1 MHRRSRS
8 RSRSRAPEDHS
19 LIEAFE
25 PAPPMHSRQSLQQ
38 TRQRLLATRFNP
50 PVNQQNTPM
59 QRDNAPAS
67 VMRNSLGQSAPAH
80 RSVQRPTDP
89 RTQAWAPRPNLP
101 VNRASDQ
108 AMANQRRSD
117 DPVNARTPQIQANR
131 PIIPTN
137 RSNSSLNQPNV
148 TPMQR
153 QNGPSNVAQMLADRR
168 AGAVTPNQRLATNS
182 TSIIGGQSSHLGPV
196 QQMKMR
202 VNWSTQRPSGLATP
216 VQPRPIGQASNNNSS
231 TSLMRQFPI
240 RGGRGQQPQQQQ
252 MRRAAP
258 PGNCDVPSPPQMPLA
273 DEEDNVLPHSLLPD
287 YEYSNEDNNPENN
300 NNNSGGGGGATTTPN
315 APQRRHAIHSDDSD
329 DDEDDEDEADDYRG
343 GNSGTHAQPTAKR
356 GRIET
361 TYHFNTTTIVNNS
374 NNDNMNLFDGPST
387 SAAAAAAADNE
398 QQQQLLAMVSSSSSN
413 WVDTQNALANEIAT
427 NFDDEIKRKDELCN
441 KFMSN
446 FSLVINAIEQ
456 TLHQKKSK

>member
-50 PVNQQNTPM
+50 PLNQQNTPM
-59 QRDNAPAS
+59 QRHNAPAAG

-89 RTQAWAPRPNLP
+89 RTHAWAPRPNLP

-108 AMANQRRSD
+108 AMANQRRPD
-117 DPVNARTPQIQANR
+117 DPVNARTQQIQANT
-131 PIIPTN
+131 PMIPTN

-148 TPMQR
+148 TPR
-153 QNGPSNVAQMLADRR
+153 QNGSSNIAQMLADRR
-168 AGAVTPNQRLATNS
+168 SGAVTPNQRLATNS
-182 TSIIGGQSSHLGPV
+182 TSRIGGQPSQLGPV

-216 VQPRPIGQASNNNSS
+216 VQPRPIGQANNNSS
-231 TSLMRQFPI
+231 TSMMRQFPI

-258 PGNCDVPSPPQMPLA
+258 SGNCNVPSPPQMPLA

-300 NNNSGGGGGATTTPN
+300 NNSGGGGGATTPN
-315 APQRRHAIHSDDSD
+315 APQRRHAIHSDDSDD

-361 TYHFNTTTIVNNS
+361 TYNFNTTTIANNS

-387 SAAAAAAADNE
+387 SAAAAAAAADNE
-398 QQQQLLAMVSSSSSN
+398 QQQMLAMMPSSSSSSN
-413 WVDTQNALANEIAT
+413 WVDTQNALANDIGT
-427 NFDDEIKRKDELCN
+427 NFDDEIERKDELCN
-441 KFMSN
+441 KFMSY
-446 FSLVINAIEQ
+446 FALAIDAIEQ